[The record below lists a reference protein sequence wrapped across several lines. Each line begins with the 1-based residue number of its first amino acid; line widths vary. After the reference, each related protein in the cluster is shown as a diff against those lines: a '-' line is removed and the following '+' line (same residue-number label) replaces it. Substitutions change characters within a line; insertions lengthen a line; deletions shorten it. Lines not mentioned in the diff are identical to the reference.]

1 MPVHTHAFDYL
12 ELNDAAELNEAD
24 FALLQMAHETTRN
37 AYAPYSH
44 FHVAAVARLQN
55 GATIAST
62 NQENASYPVG
72 LCAER
77 TLLGALSSIHPGQVV
92 DTIAIT
98 YYNHQSENGGNHPA
112 SPCGLCRQSLLEY
125 EQRLGHPI
133 RLILAGPNGP
143 VWVIN
148 KIKDLLPF
156 GFGPGD
162 LKG

>member
-1 MPVHTHAFDYL
+1 MTIHTHAFDYVELNDPL
-12 ELNDAAELNEAD
+12 ELNETDR
-24 FALLQMAHETTRN
+24 ALLQQAHDATQN
-37 AYAPYSH
+37 AYAPYSR

-77 TLLGALSSIHPGQVV
+77 TLLGALSAMHPGQVV
-92 DTIAIT
+92 DTIAIS
-98 YYNHQSENGGNHPA
+98 YFNHNTENGGNHPA

-125 EQRLGHPI
+125 EQRLGAPI
-133 RLILAGPNGP
+133 RLILAGPTGP
-143 VWVIN
+143 IWIISKV
-148 KIKDLLPF
+148 KDLLPF
-156 GFGPGD
+156 GFGPAD

>member
-1 MPVHTHAFDYL
+1 MAIHTHTFDYL
-12 ELNDAAELNEAD
+12 ELNDASELNEAD
-24 FALLQMAHETTRN
+24 RALIRQAHDATKN

-44 FHVAAVARLQN
+44 FHVAAVARLHS
-55 GATIAST
+55 GATIAAT

-77 TLLGALSSIHPGQVV
+77 TLLGALSAMHPGEAV

-98 YYNHQSENGGNHPA
+98 YYNHQTNKGGNHPA

-125 EQRLGHPI
+125 EQRLGKPI

-143 VWVIN
+143 IWVIN
-148 KIKDLLPF
+148 KVKDLLPF
-156 GFGPGD
+156 GFGPAD